1 MNAFVT
7 ASLGLA
13 LLGRSAAAQG
23 RGPEFPTEQIKKGA
37 DLFARNCATCHGARM
52 RNPQWA
58 IDLRTFPRDAHAR
71 FVDAVAYGKR
81 NMPAWDDVLDPEQI
95 EALWAYVI
103 AGEAGE

>member
-1 MNAFVT
+1 MAKCGVRLFT
-7 ASLGLA
+7 K
-13 LLGRSAAAQG
+13 LLH
-23 RGPEFPTEQIKKGA
+23 
-37 DLFARNCATCHGARM
+37 FARRE
-52 RNPQWA
+52 RS
-58 IDLRTFPRDAHAR
+58 ITFAMPSTALTR